1 MTKILFPLQNAL
13 FAGCWV
19 WVVLLQEDIEEVKA
33 EVKPEVKPEVKAEV
47 MPHGKLEVK
56 PEVKPEV
63 EAIALWH
70 GSHHC
75 TCGNGSVRNQAITT
89 AAI

>member
-1 MTKILFPLQNAL
+1 MTNIFFPLQNAL

-19 WVVLLQEDIEEVKA
+19 WVVLLQEVIEEVKA
-33 EVKPEVKPEVKAEV
+33 
-47 MPHGKLEVK
+47 EVK

-70 GSHHC
+70 GSHQC
-75 TCGNGSVRNQAITT
+75 MSGNGSVRNQAITT